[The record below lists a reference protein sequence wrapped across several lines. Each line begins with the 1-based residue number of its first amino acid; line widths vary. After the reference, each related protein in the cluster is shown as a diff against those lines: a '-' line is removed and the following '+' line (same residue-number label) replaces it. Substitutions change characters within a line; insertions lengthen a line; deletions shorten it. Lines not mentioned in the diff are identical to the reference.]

1 MYKQDSRPRLKRGP
15 EGLGRGCANAHITKR
30 SKTSILCNSIWN
42 NKKFDLNKIKCYF

>member
-30 SKTSILCNSIWN
+30 TKLQFYVIQFGITKNLIL
-42 NKKFDLNKIKCYF
+42 IK